1 MDEIIEWDQS
11 GYLNTPIG
19 NLLIN
24 QPITDVG
31 SFMAVPSK
39 CKVQRSLRVT
49 SDPVPQGDGEILH
62 RRFSD
67 GIELQIVLELWK
79 VVDPDPGQGEPACG
93 EDLRLMLEHLGLYL
107 QAILNGRGRWFWL
120 PSGYGDYRMLD
131 ECRWLIDVTREL
143 DSRRTTV
150 TFTIDSPFPY
160 FIDATE
166 QFGSDTTISDGGSG
180 ILTNAGNHEAY
191 PVIEV
196 AGTTSSFTLTNNSV
210 VDQNGDPLE
219 IVYDGAT
226 ITTPDFAEIDV
237 FRNTIYLNGNES
249 NLKAGIDAQTT
260 DYFILRPG
268 DNDVEIS
275 GADAAFKFN
284 NSWVPA

>member
-1 MDEIIEWDQS
+1 MIEWDQS

-24 QPITDVG
+24 QPITDLG

-49 SDPVPQGDGEILH
+49 SDPIPQGDGEILH

-79 VVDPDPGQGEPACG
+79 VVDPDPSLGEPACG

-150 TFTIDSPFPY
+150 TFTIDSPFPC

-166 QFGSDTTISDGGSG
+166 QFGSDTTIASG
-180 ILTNAGNHEAY
+180 DTVVLTNDGNHETY

-196 AGTTSSFTLTNNSV
+196 YGTTSAWSV
-210 VDQNGDPLE
+210 VNASLVDQNGNPLAL
-219 IVYDGAT
+219 IYAGTT
-226 ITTPDFAEIDV
+226 ITTPDFAEVDV
-237 FRNTIYLNGNES
+237 FRNTIFLNGNQS
-249 NLKAGIDAQTT
+249 DLAAGIDAEES
-260 DYFILRPG
+260 DYFFLRPG
-268 DNDVEIS
+268 DNEITAV
-275 GADAAFKFN
+275 GADVAFKFN
-284 NSWVPA
+284 NAWVPV